1 MNRSYLLGQ
10 CICPYFI
17 NLNNDTSKLKVLDF
31 SDNALGPSD
40 TKLILENI
48 EHLALTDLD
57 LSFNSCG
64 RFVTYL
70 IVELVKTALMSNDS
84 GLLMN
89 SL

>member
-1 MNRSYLLGQ
+1 MNRAYLLAQ

-17 NLNNDTSKLKVLDF
+17 NLSNETSKLKVVDF

-64 RFVTYL
+64 RIVTHLFVDL
-70 IVELVKTALMSNDS
+70 IKTALLTNDS